1 QSLESVFGHP
11 AELSGS
17 TCDHLIFKRQLTITW
32 VVGASHTGVE
42 MDLLKSRFNI
52 GANLVLGFCHRLLSR
67 FILPAVVSQVVSAY
81 NYQIAVEVAL
91 SSQLVDVKPE
101 VERRHSGVAAK
112 LVNLIGRGLNEKRAF
127 FVASQ
132 V

>member
-1 QSLESVFGHP
+1 ELFSCHLDGLPGCFGRRHLEFLKRLLCAARDGDFGADYIKRGACGIRQSLESVFGHP

-67 FILPAVVSQVVSAY
+67 FILPAVGSQVVST
-81 NYQIAVEVAL
+81 
-91 SSQLVDVKPE
+91 
-101 VERRHSGVAAK
+101 
-112 LVNLIGRGLNEKRAF
+112 
-127 FVASQ
+127 
-132 V
+132 